1 MPSQLILSTSTTRQY
16 TALFLIEFS
25 LELGCKSNDKRQR
38 LNLNSHRVDGAPQ
51 GEGDGLGVL
60 GVKGVMRLM
69 GMTE

>member
-38 LNLNSHRVDGAPQ
+38 LNLNSHFDRVTGYIQ
-51 GEGDGLGVL
+51 LKVKQNIGHIYRCVL
-60 GVKGVMRLM
+60 YEVTV
-69 GMTE
+69 

>member
-38 LNLNSHRVDGAPQ
+38 LNLNSHFDRVTGYIQ
-51 GEGDGLGVL
+51 LKVKQSIGHIYRCVL
-60 GVKGVMRLM
+60 YEATV
-69 GMTE
+69 